1 VQSELQRLSE
11 RETQI
16 LSEIDSKIKPGQ
28 EPDLDREK
36 VKSQIDT
43 LRKRLEGM
51 PRMKELGKEVEEKRG
66 EVVRCL
72 QGNETRPLD
81 CWRQVEEFKDEAR
94 RMEKR
99 WVGGVIGREYN

>member
-1 VQSELQRLSE
+1 
-11 RETQI
+11 
-16 LSEIDSKIKPGQ
+16 
-28 EPDLDREK
+28 
-36 VKSQIDT
+36 
-43 LRKRLEGM
+43 
-51 PRMKELGKEVEEKRG
+51 MKELGKEVEEKRG